1 MNSEFAR
8 GLPSAIS
15 NLRKAS
21 ARSDSVAAR
30 GRVWTGTLSLFFPDE
45 TSSVED
51 RVDEGGESSDLV
63 GETVDQEM
71 NKYYELK
78 KLVEFSEIRRP
89 WDSNKNY

>member
-63 GETVDQEM
+63 GEILPRPSGLAALSTLLQNSSER
-71 NKYYELK
+71 
-78 KLVEFSEIRRP
+78 FSR
-89 WDSNKNY
+89 DL